1 MALLL
6 LHFCVYC
13 LPWHLWE
20 TLWEMLVINAL
31 EEEDW
36 VLRLAHNVFCE
47 FYGFCIYCMFVP
59 SLYCIKTPVWW
70 VRSMLGHSFVFSSFQ
85 VGKQFDALLIDTTAP
100 TPPVFD
106 VFPDQDTLDVSKIH
120 QLDLSS
126 LSKKK
131 QKNSSIAGFV
141 LREISSASVG
151 SRLRGI

>member
-1 MALLL
+1 MSERHAG
-6 LHFCVYC
+6 
-13 LPWHLWE
+13 
-20 TLWEMLVINAL
+20 T
-31 EEEDW
+31 
-36 VLRLAHNVFCE
+36 
-47 FYGFCIYCMFVP
+47 FV
-59 SLYCIKTPVWW
+59 
-70 VRSMLGHSFVFSSFQ
+70 VFSSFQ

-126 LSKKK
+126 LSKKNK

-151 SRLRGI
+151 SKLRGI